1 MILAK
6 THRSALSTVNDLVP
20 TTLCSIA
27 MNSFATLLVEPASLL
42 PCRYLDLPEPTQL
55 STRALESFLAGVEAK
70 AFRIAQIALRHE
82 DDALDA
88 VQDAMLRLV
97 RRYSHRPPQEWRPL
111 FYRILENCVRD
122 MQRRRSVRGR
132 ILTWYR
138 RAFGEDGIED
148 EGDPLEQ
155 LSDPSPQPSAQ
166 AQTDETMRALD
177 AALERLPARQREAFL
192 LRGLEGLDVAETARA
207 MGCSEGSV
215 KTHYFRALQT
225 LRAQL
230 GEYWS

>member
-1 MILAK
+1 M
-6 THRSALSTVNDLVP
+6 SVALS
-20 TTLCSIA
+20 SIA
-27 MNSFATLLVEPASLL
+27 MNSFATLLVEPAGLFG
-42 PCRYLDLPEPTQL
+42 PRYLGLQESTQQY
-55 STRALESFLAGVEAK
+55 TRELESFLAGVEAK

-97 RRYSHRPPQEWRPL
+97 RSYSARPPEQWRPL

-132 ILTWYR
+132 VFTWYQR
-138 RAFGEDGIED
+138 TFGE
-148 EGDPLEQ
+148 EGADAASDPLEQ
-155 LSDPSPQPSAQ
+155 VSDPAPIPSQQ
-166 AQTDETMRALD
+166 AQTDQTLQALD
-177 AALERLPARQREAFL
+177 AALAQLPARQRQAFL
-192 LRGLEGLDVAETARA
+192 LRNLEGLDVAATASA

-215 KTHYFRALQT
+215 KTHYFRALQA